1 MRFANNL
8 ATARVTVH
16 FESIADKFKP
26 YDSTFHTSNVEE
38 VNETALSAACSL
50 HTASA
55 TASSASSTYSYQK
68 SNLDGIT
75 EDAEEDPA
83 EAPAGAP
90 VNDDSKSGPSHPIDT
105 NRDDS
110 SRTRQMAEAA
120 SADDTVTPTINGDP
134 STTPRPTTPVSQ
146 AQGKG
151 AFDSPNIPNSLSI
164 HPNYATS
171 EVSLKRYDM
180 QSQDDDLT
188 AERRLSSQTVR
199 PTQSEKYDFAPFGI
213 KPKIKLGPR
222 LFTDGRRPPS
232 TTSAKSISTLPAGVR
247 VASRSPEKSRS
258 STKPIKTIS
267 QQEKLAVPRSVIS
280 NFPVSEPPPVTSP
293 ARSTFS
299 VKSSSSYSSSPAKL
313 SSGVS
318 REKQKLRKALEL
330 RRKQFQATSKANDA
344 LVDQQENVAEEAL
357 GLNNPSD
364 NNQIVPA
371 TVVGDKDNIIC
382 NDASSSQ
389 VTEKRSDTS
398 DGKGEPEIMANYSLK
413 DAGSD
418 ATSQKEVSIPG
429 TLTESDAEVKERK
442 ENGDKSSLEHNAL
455 PENPENPETPENEKA
470 EMEHR
475 SNSQSAVL
483 HVIQPKSNGGTDVE
497 EVTSKDSNTTNLAGN
512 KENAVEV
519 ENAILV
525 EKDLSNDT
533 NGQLKADSGV
543 GLLANTQMAS
553 EAAPKDSATEP
564 NLSDMSEALS
574 KAQEDKM
581 KDEDPAPNAI
591 NAQTKESSPNHILP
605 TVNQVTHAQNNP
617 SEIGT
622 YDRVRSNAS
631 FDLPLQGVSESVES
645 GHIQHSS
652 SGNKTI
658 DNNNIGTVGTQDM
671 VRRPESPQRQMQSVA
686 EALPSAKNE
695 RRRSHRPSQE
705 IIDVRRSGSQ
715 LQERR
720 RSDLE
725 PMVINVSPAT
735 SDADSFSDDSLIE
748 ELQSAEVQEAKPVSV
763 SKSPINPFFNRRQ
776 SSNSVLSVGKRSV
789 SATETSARP
798 KDLNSAFPG
807 SGKVGNGVRSF
818 SASPKTKYEQTAVP
832 KKVNVSSGISQRIK
846 ALTQLSGR
854 TSPPPPGPTISKSP
868 KAESS
873 LISQRMGS
881 FRSNASK
888 TPVTPPN
895 TAPTPKAVKRSSRI
909 SFTSRPSSPPSTAPA
924 STPAKRSLFSRDMN
938 ASKIFSREANS
949 SKIFSREANSSK
961 IFSREA
967 NSSKIF
973 SREANSS
980 KVSISNLSMG
990 KSKSE
995 SLSVT
1000 ARIVRESL
1008 SSNQQKPPPPMATRL
1023 NSSHVELQKS
1033 QLTIQHHPDEN
1044 QAVPLPAIPS
1054 VPMGAPSPTK
1064 STSRP
1069 RSFQGALPRSSSESS
1084 WRQFRRR
1091 QSDTKATP
1099 PPSSSKSISNS
1110 SFDDEE
1116 RGEEKR
1122 ASRTSR
1128 LFKRM
1133 SSTISGSSR
1142 KGMTVLSPV
1151 VREEEQEYS
1160 ESTAPASQAQIG
1172 DLNIQFPDTLVS
1184 FECSQ
1189 I

>member
-1 MRFANNL
+1 MKIANNL
-8 ATARVTVH
+8 ATARVAVH

-26 YDSTFHTSNVEE
+26 YDSTFHTSNAEE

-83 EAPAGAP
+83 GAP
-90 VNDDSKSGPSHPIDT
+90 VNGDPKTGSSHSIDNMKDDG
-105 NRDDS
+105 
-110 SRTRQMAEAA
+110 SRTRQLAEAA

-146 AQGKG
+146 IQGKSTY
-151 AFDSPNIPNSLSI
+151 DSLNIPNSLNI

-180 QSQDDDLT
+180 QSQDGDPS
-188 AERRLSSQTVR
+188 AERRLSSQTLR
-199 PTQSEKYDFAPFGI
+199 PPQSEKYDFAPFGV

-222 LFTDGRRPPS
+222 LFIDGRRPPS
-232 TTSAKSISTLPAGVR
+232 TTSTKSISTLPAGVK

-258 STKPIKTIS
+258 STKAVKTNS

-280 NFPVSEPPPVTSP
+280 NFPVSESPPVTSP

-299 VKSSSSYSSSPAKL
+299 IKSSSSYSSSPAKL

-318 REKQKLRKALEL
+318 REKLKLRKALEL
-330 RRKQFQATSKANDA
+330 RRKQFQAVSKANEVP
-344 LVDQQENVAEEAL
+344 VDQQEITAHAVS
-357 GLNNPSD
+357 GLNNSSNNNS
-364 NNQIVPA
+364 NNQIGSA
-371 TVVGDKDNIIC
+371 TVIHDKDQLVET
-382 NDASSSQ
+382 SSPK
-389 VTEKRSDTS
+389 VTEKRIDTS
-398 DGKGEPEIMANYSLK
+398 ESKGEPGTAGNRSLK
-413 DAGSD
+413 NVEGRVASPNE
-418 ATSQKEVSIPG
+418 APVARAQA
-429 TLTESDAEVKERK
+429 ESDVEGKEK
-442 ENGDKSSLEHNAL
+442 VENGNRSTSEHASL
-455 PENPENPETPENEKA
+455 PGKPETPGDEEAKT
-470 EMEHR
+470 EYQ
-475 SNSQSAVL
+475 SDSQPVVMQ
-483 HVIQPKSNGGTDVE
+483 VIHHETHAGTDIE
-497 EVTSKDSNTTNLAGN
+497 EVTDKGCHTINLVEN
-512 KENAVEV
+512 KENAVEGRNV
-519 ENAILV
+519 PLLEIHA
-525 EKDLSNDT
+525 SNET

-543 GLLANTQMAS
+543 GLLANTQMESETAS
-553 EAAPKDSATEP
+553 KTSAIGP
-564 NLSDMSEALS
+564 SSSDMNIALS
-574 KAQEDKM
+574 IAREDEI
-581 KDEDPAPNAI
+581 KDKELVSSTADV
-591 NAQTKESSPNHILP
+591 QTEVSSPNHILP
-605 TVNQVTHAQNNP
+605 SVNQVVHAENTFPETGTH
-617 SEIGT
+617 
-622 YDRVRSNAS
+622 DRARSNAS
-631 FDLPLQGVSESVES
+631 FDLPLQGASESLEGS
-645 GHIQHSS
+645 HIRTNTS
-652 SGNKTI
+652 SGKDLNS
-658 DNNNIGTVGTQDM
+658 NNGIVGAQDM
-671 VRRPESPQRQMQSVA
+671 FRRPESPQRNMKSIA
-686 EALPSAKNE
+686 EASPSAKDG
-695 RRRSHRPSQE
+695 RRRSR
-705 IIDVRRSGSQ
+705 GSSRDATDLKRCGSE
-715 LQERR
+715 LQERGHT
-720 RSDLE
+720 DLE
-725 PMVINVSPAT
+725 PTRIDISPA
-735 SDADSFSDDSLIE
+735 SSEADSFSDDSLIE
-748 ELQSAEVQEAKPVSV
+748 ELQSAKVQEAKPISV
-763 SKSPINPFFNRRQ
+763 SKSPINPFFNGRK
-776 SSNSVLSVGKRSV
+776 SSSSALSAGKRSV
-789 SATETSARP
+789 SVTETNGRQKES
-798 KDLNSAFPG
+798 NNAFLA

-818 SASPKTKYEQTAVP
+818 SASPKTKHEQTAVP

-854 TSPPPPGPTISKSP
+854 TSPPPPVPTISKSP

-888 TPVTPPN
+888 PPITPPN
-895 TAPTPKAVKRSSRI
+895 TAPTPKAAKRSSRI

-924 STPAKRSLFSRDMN
+924 STSAKRSLFSRDMN

-980 KVSISNLSMG
+980 KVSIANLSTG

-1000 ARIVRESL
+1000 ARIVRDGL
-1008 SSNQQKPPPPMATRL
+1008 SSNQQKPPPPMPTRL
-1023 NSSHVELQKS
+1023 NSSHVELHKS
-1033 QLTIQHHPDEN
+1033 HLTIQHHPDEVE
-1044 QAVPLPAIPS
+1044 AVTLPRIPS
-1054 VPMGAPSPTK
+1054 IPMGAPSPTK

-1091 QSDTKATP
+1091 QSDARATP
-1099 PPSSSKSISNS
+1099 PPSSSKSVSNS

-1160 ESTAPASQAQIG
+1160 ESTAPASHAQIG
-1172 DLNIQFPDTLVS
+1172 DLNVQFPDTLVS
-1184 FECSQ
+1184 LYCSH

>member
-1 MRFANNL
+1 MRIANNF
-8 ATARVTVH
+8 ATARVAVH

-26 YDSTFHTSNVEE
+26 YDSTFHTSNPEDVT
-38 VNETALSAACSL
+38 ETALSAACSL

-55 TASSASSTYSYQK
+55 TTSSASSTYSYQK

-83 EAPAGAP
+83 GTSFNGDPKTGSSHSIG
-90 VNDDSKSGPSHPIDT
+90 NSK
-105 NRDDS
+105 DDS
-110 SRTRQMAEAA
+110 SRTRQMVDVAA
-120 SADDTVTPTINGDP
+120 ADDTVTPTINGDP

-146 AQGKG
+146 VQGKSIY
-151 AFDSPNIPNSLSI
+151 DSPNVPNSLNI

-180 QSQDDDLT
+180 QSQDGDLT

-199 PTQSEKYDFAPFGI
+199 PPQSEKYDFAPFGI

-232 TTSAKSISTLPAGVR
+232 TNSAKSISTLPAGVR
-247 VASRSPEKSRS
+247 IAARSPEKPRS
-258 STKPIKTIS
+258 STKSVKPNSK
-267 QQEKLAVPRSVIS
+267 QEKLAVPRSVIS

-299 VKSSSSYSSSPAKL
+299 MKSSSSYSSSPAKP

-318 REKQKLRKALEL
+318 REKLKLRKALEL
-330 RRKQFQATSKANDA
+330 RRKQFQAASKANDISA
-344 LVDQQENVAEEAL
+344 DQQDNTADEAS
-357 GLNNPSD
+357 GPQKSSD
-364 NNQIVPA
+364 DKQAVPVIGA
-371 TVVGDKDNIIC
+371 HDKDKFAS
-382 NDASSSQ
+382 NDNSNSD
-389 VTEKRSDTS
+389 VGEKQPDTS
-398 DGKGEPEIMANYSLK
+398 DI
-413 DAGSD
+413 
-418 ATSQKEVSIPG
+418 KEVSEMTGNGSLENANCGIISHKEVPV
-429 TLTESDAEVKERK
+429 LKTEAEPDAEATERK
-442 ENGDKSSLEHNAL
+442 ENINRSHAEHADL
-455 PENPENPETPENEKA
+455 RGNPEHPDGEKA
-470 EMEHR
+470 ETKYLSVSQPSIIHTLQPE
-475 SNSQSAVL
+475 SNVRTDTEKAV
-483 HVIQPKSNGGTDVE
+483 G
-497 EVTSKDSNTTNLAGN
+497 KDSHVMNIVEH
-512 KENAVEV
+512 KENAMET
-519 ENAILV
+519 ENGDLI
-525 EKDLSNDT
+525 EKDKSNET
-533 NGQLKADSGV
+533 SEQLKADSGI
-543 GLLANTQMAS
+543 GLLANSQMES
-553 EAAPKDSATEP
+553 ETSIKNSAAEP
-564 NLSDMSEALS
+564 SLSDMSSSLS
-574 KAQEDKM
+574 KAQNDKT
-581 KDEDPAPNAI
+581 KEKEHVTNAI
-591 NAQTKESSPNHILP
+591 DAQIKHSLPNNDLLTI
-605 TVNQVTHAQNNP
+605 NQITQVQDALSETSTH
-617 SEIGT
+617 
-622 YDRVRSNAS
+622 DRIRSNAS
-631 FDLPLQGVSESVES
+631 FDLPLQGVSEPVEA
-645 GHIQHSS
+645 GHIPYTTSS
-652 SGNKTI
+652 SKSIN
-658 DNNNIGTVGTQDM
+658 NNNIGTVETQGT
-671 VRRPESPQRQMQSVA
+671 VRSSESPQRQTQINT

-705 IIDVRRSGSQ
+705 ITGARRSSSQ

-725 PMVINVSPAT
+725 PMRIDISPAT

-748 ELQSAEVQEAKPVSV
+748 ELQSAKVQEAKPVSV

-776 SSNSVLSVGKRSV
+776 SSSSVLSAGKKPVSVAETNGRLKDSNSVLSV
-789 SATETSARP
+789 
-798 KDLNSAFPG
+798 

-818 SASPKTKYEQTAVP
+818 SVSPKAKQEQTAVP

-854 TSPPPPGPTISKSP
+854 TSPPPPVPNISKSP

-881 FRSNASK
+881 FHSNNSK
-888 TPVTPPN
+888 PPTTPPN
-895 TAPTPKAVKRSSRI
+895 TAPTPKSVKRSSKI
-909 SFTSRPSSPPSTAPA
+909 SFTSRPTSPPSTAPA

-980 KVSISNLSMG
+980 KVSVSNLSMG

-1000 ARIVRESL
+1000 ARIVRDSL
-1008 SSNQQKPPPPMATRL
+1008 SSNQQKSQPPLPTRL
-1023 NSSHVELQKS
+1023 NSSHVELHKS
-1033 QLTIQHHPDEN
+1033 HLTIQHNPNES

-1054 VPMGAPSPTK
+1054 IPMEAPSPTK

-1099 PPSSSKSISNS
+1099 PPSSSKSVSNS

-1160 ESTAPASQAQIG
+1160 ESTVPTSHAQIG
-1172 DLNIQFPDTLVS
+1172 DLNVQFPDTLVS
-1184 FECSQ
+1184 FEHS
-1189 I
+1189 